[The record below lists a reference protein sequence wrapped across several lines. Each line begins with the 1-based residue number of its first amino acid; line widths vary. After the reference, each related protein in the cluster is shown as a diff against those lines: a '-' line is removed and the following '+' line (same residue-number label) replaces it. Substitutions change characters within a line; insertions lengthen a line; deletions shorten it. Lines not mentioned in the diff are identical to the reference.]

1 MISNKASNL
10 NIAAKILLVSDEPDA
25 TSESKAL
32 IKNIKGNLSVVSNSD
47 QVVAAFDAIEPEI
60 LLLVCMQ
67 IGKAEEYYLDLYRN
81 SQKIQTTVH
90 SSLLVCK
97 AKDAER
103 AYQLCLRELFD
114 DYVIIRPLFDPFRL
128 TISIRNLLIGQKTLK
143 QSNELRQRVISI
155 RDATSAMNQLVR
167 ESLSEGASVSAQ
179 LTQSELQISQHVKK
193 KFRDLAEQ
201 MTSHDYDGVVKVV
214 DQAVFNEK
222 LSQFGQKDLSEEI
235 STVFEESQTA
245 LNKLLKTFKTDYD
258 VQTQGRNELEA
269 WLNSIPPR
277 ILVVD
282 DDPIFLEV
290 ITRMLT
296 KEGFEVMSATN
307 VTEGIHTAT
316 RLCPA
321 AILLDYEMPEFSGL
335 DFIVRAKALP
345 NLRQV
350 PIIMFTGHAEREVVQ
365 EAIAKGVSN
374 ILLKTSPKEIIL
386 QKLRSC
392 IGLDIKA

>member
-1 MISNKASNL
+1 MISNKASSL

-128 TISIRNLLIGQKTLK
+128 TISIRNLLVGQITLK

-155 RDATSAMNQLVR
+155 RDATLAMNQLVR

-179 LTQSELQISQHVKK
+179 LTQSEIQINQHVKK

-201 MTSHDYDGVVKVV
+201 MTSHDYDGVVQVV
-214 DQAVFNEK
+214 DQAVLNEK
-222 LSQFGQKDLSEEI
+222 LSQFGQKHLSEEI
-235 STVFEESQTA
+235 STVFEESQIA
-245 LNKLLKTFKTDYD
+245 LKKLLKASKTDYD
-258 VQTQGRNELEA
+258 AQTQGRNELEA

-290 ITRMLT
+290 ITCMLT

-307 VTEGIHTAT
+307 VIEGIHMAT
-316 RLCPA
+316 RLWPA

-365 EAIAKGVSN
+365 EAINKGVSN
-374 ILLKTSPKEIIL
+374 FLLKSSPKEIIL